1 MARYRC
7 VLLCTALTTAALF
20 MSGFA
25 VAEQEREIRPGDIDP
40 AQIVLTHPDM
50 PERGTT
56 KSQVRA
62 ALGAPGKK
70 VPPVGEPPISRWIY
84 DEFIVYFERNR
95 VLHSVIPGG
104 RRANNANDS

>member
-7 VLLCTALTTAALF
+7 ILLGTALTAAGL
-20 MSGFA
+20 MLCGLT
-25 VAEQEREIRPGDIDP
+25 VAAQEREIRPGDIDP

-56 KSQVRA
+56 KNQVRED
-62 ALGAPGKK
+62 LGAPGKK
-70 VPPVGEPPISRWIY
+70 VPPVGDPPISSWIY
-84 DEFIVYFERNR
+84 DEFIVYFEHNR

-104 RRANNANDS
+104 RRVSNADDS